1 MTVDKSFHRALNLL
15 QAQFTKEGTSEECSV
30 SIELSASDFAY
41 VVEEIRLA
49 EAHHA
54 EGSREDAWFHL
65 LNADR
70 AITFENG
77 RRQGWFEKQIKTTI
91 RARAKKAGSKGGAEK
106 SRKQGEILA
115 EIANKLLRQ
124 HEVKNFRSMSD
135 FEGEALSL
143 GNMLNKGPND
153 VQWLPRLKN
162 QTSLLKLIHE
172 LTQK

>member
-15 QAQFTKEGTSEECSV
+15 QAQFTEEGTSEECSV
-30 SIELSASDFAY
+30 STKLSASDFAY
-41 VVEEIRLA
+41 VTEEIRLA

-70 AITFENG
+70 AISFENG
-77 RRQGWFEKQIKTTI
+77 RLQGRVDKKNTIAI
-91 RARAKKAGSKGGAEK
+91 RARAKRAGRKGGAEK

-115 EIANKLLRQ
+115 EIARKLLRQ
-124 HEVKNFRSMSD
+124 HEVENFRSMSD
-135 FEGEALSL
+135 FDGKALSH
-143 GNMLNKGPND
+143 GNMLNKGEND
-153 VQWLPRLKN
+153 VQWLSRLKS